1 MSKIL
6 NLSVGL
12 LLSLVT
18 VSFTF
23 AQSHSEASENEHQE
37 FKRIK
42 GRGTPDRIPKWNT
55 DRTITDSILTEQMG
69 NIGIGVTT
77 PGEKLHL
84 GDGNFLIEG
93 GGETAIKVKRDITF
107 TGGPSGTS
115 QFPIF
120 QLGRIIQAG
129 DGDPELRVIYS
140 DDKTP
145 ERSVFE
151 VDRKGI
157 VASVKPDRGSHFEGF
172 ISNTDPQPVFRLN
185 SFPKMRLEMG
195 NGGSTPVDAAI
206 QRETTNTLTFITG
219 TAERLRIDANGNVG
233 VGTTNPAFPLDVAG
247 TVRASNFVTSSDA
260 RLKVN
265 VTPLLD
271 VLEKLQM
278 VRGVSFD
285 WNEAYQPLGRS
296 TGRKEIGVIA
306 QELEAVF
313 PELVTRWGDKGYRAV
328 DYGRLTGVL
337 IEAIKELRAEK
348 EAQIKPLE
356 SQIVAQEQQI
366 AALQEQNATLAHRL
380 TALEQVMRR
389 SAK

>member
-1 MSKIL
+1 MSKVL
-6 NLSVGL
+6 KLSIGL
-12 LLSLVT
+12 LLSLLT
-18 VSFTF
+18 VGCGSDCAS
-23 AQSHSEASENEHQE
+23 AQSQGCKTIGGS
-37 FKRIK
+37 
-42 GRGTPDRIPKWNT
+42 GTPGRIPKWNT
-55 DRTITDSILTEQMG
+55 NTTITDSIMAEGMG
-69 NIGIGVTT
+69 NVGLGVTT

-93 GGETAIKVKRDITF
+93 GGETAIKIKRDTTF

-129 DGDPELRVIYS
+129 DGDPELRVMYS
-140 DDKTP
+140 DDNTL

-151 VDRKGI
+151 IDRKGI

-172 ISNTDPQPVFRLN
+172 ISNTDPQPIFRLN

-195 NGGSTPVDAAI
+195 NGGSTPVDVAI

-233 VGTTNPAFPLDVAG
+233 IGTTNPAFPLDVAG
-247 TVRASNFVTSSDA
+247 TARASNFLTSSDA
-260 RLKVN
+260 RFKVN
-265 VTPLLD
+265 VTQLLH
-271 VLEKLQM
+271 VLDKLQK
-278 VRGVSFD
+278 VRGVSFE
-285 WNEAYQPLGRS
+285 WNEASQALGRS

-313 PELVTRWGDKGYRAV
+313 PELVMPWGDQGYRAV

-348 EAQIKPLE
+348 EAQTKPLE
-356 SQIVAQEQQI
+356 SQIVAQHQQI
-366 AALQEQNATLAHRL
+366 TALQEQNAALADRL
-380 TALEQVMRR
+380 TALEHPTSSRAG
-389 SAK
+389 SKN